1 MLVVDLR
8 CNLSLS
14 RPTAPI
20 PSTEWFSTSST
31 THGLA
36 DHRVGT
42 TGRKN
47 EVEVWVF
54 LVHNSM
60 VADVLVGDTTG
71 SQKVTWLLV
80 DGSAAVNLPF
90 LLAGIDIPNKSYPVA
105 DRDVA
110 FERLGADLVR
120 YRQRG
125 RVVLMGDFNA
135 RVGQVSTVGRGTY
148 RAVCGTDH

>member
-1 MLVVDLR
+1 MVQHFLHYTWIG
-8 CNLSLS
+8 
-14 RPTAPI
+14 RPQ
-20 PSTEWFSTSST
+20 
-31 THGLA
+31 GR
-36 DHRVGT
+36 DHRKKERGGGVG
-42 TGRKN
+42 
-47 EVEVWVF
+47 F

-60 VADVLVGDTTG
+60 VADDLVGDTTS

-135 RVGQVSTVGRGTY
+135 RVGQVSTVGRGTH